1 MRLLPVDDSYD
12 DDDDDDANDDDDDDD
27 DDDNIWISPKVQ
39 FLRRTG
45 HTSYFINDLF

>member
-12 DDDDDDANDDDDDDD
+12 DDDDDDDDDYDDDDD
-27 DDDNIWISPKVQ
+27 IWISPKVP
-39 FLRRTG
+39 FPRRTG